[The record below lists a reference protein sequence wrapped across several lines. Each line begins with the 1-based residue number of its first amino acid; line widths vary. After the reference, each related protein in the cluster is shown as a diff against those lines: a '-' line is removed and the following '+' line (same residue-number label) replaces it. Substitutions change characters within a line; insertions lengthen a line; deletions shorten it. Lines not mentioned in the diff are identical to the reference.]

1 MIFQKHER
9 VSKNNIR
16 KNQKLKKTDFVI
28 AGPGAGSKERKAIEL
43 GVKVLSETEWLD
55 LIDINKLA
63 DAK

>member
-1 MIFQKHER
+1 M
-9 VSKNNIR
+9 S
-16 KNQKLKKTDFVI
+16 KKTDFVI